1 MWDTEEGNGYTFEN
15 YSATDMIYACKRALG
30 TFQNKSKYQKLR

>member
-15 YSATDMIYACKRALG
+15 HSSQDMLYACKRAIG
-30 TFQNKSKYQKLR
+30 TFKNKPKYLKLR